1 MISHAINT
9 ICYFYGLLLLV
20 RIFLTWIPSIDWN
33 NQPFQAMRSITD
45 PYLNIFR
52 RVIPPIGMLDISP
65 IVALILLR
73 FFQSLLVGLLI
84 NIGL

>member
-33 NQPFQAMRSITD
+33 NQPFQAMRSVTD

-65 IVALILLR
+65 IVAILALNL
-73 FFQSLLVGLLI
+73 FQALLVGFLSG
-84 NIGL
+84 IGL